1 MDVKYIPSDWDKM
14 KDGIG
19 DLIGLGRWGKGM
31 IDNLKDVSDNL
42 EDAES
47 DIANYD
53 SDGVISFHHSSQ
65 KSQYQGLYEDFEI
78 LHSFTGKVGEI
89 VDRTIDQPF
98 YEDMDAF
105 VEAMRDLTIS
115 NYTTGNRIGVT
126 ETQFVYAGYGP
137 AQSFEV
143 PKTEVSLD
151 DLFSGDNYY
160 ASQMKL
166 EYDAWKELNP
176 DQEFSQEEYQ
186 QAILNTRAFEYES
199 IRNQQEDKEFW
210 VHIGAL
216 VVIVGA
222 TLICPPAGM
231 ALGAAYGAMELGS
244 AVSGK
249 DWVSGREL
257 GTSERWFRGLLAP
270 LDIVP
275 GVSGLT
281 KFSSTVRL
289 AGIGDN
295 LGQLGL
301 KSGAQG
307 SFRQGVI
314 HIDNMV
320 KTAGQQSITRLK
332 NASSAIIDTTN
343 VMKNK
348 LAKDTLE
355 AGRLVDSAITQ
366 AKNITPSRRMG
377 LAMEGAGD
385 VGKVQLRAENSHA
398 VENKLKDVLSRI
410 DGVNL
415 GSKGSKLESTSVK
428 EEFKADYFKESFRDR
443 DDFNAFLRE
452 NVWSEKTLSNADKIK
467 ITRENFEMLTAEQ
480 KVDFNVVGD
489 HKFLTSE
496 SNYTDWG
503 NWPPVNWPEFP
514 GLDKTK
520 PIFSVSKEHPIPEN
534 IDRIGSPYGNNF
546 AVIPENGMP
555 LNMDERAICYI
566 DNPSAY
572 HTYLFD
578 STHYFDAIDC
588 IRNKDVDSL
597 NKIIDEINLNNEYGE
612 ILHVDKN
619 DLIAWNLEYN
629 KFQNNQLLKTMCEEK
644 GIDATYGVMGKAAP
658 WYDES
663 MSTILANGGAGQIN
677 TPVSGY
683 VLKQLGILKEG

>member
-31 IDNLKDVSDNL
+31 IDTLKDLSDNL

-53 SDGVISFHHSSQ
+53 SDGVISFHHTSQ
-65 KSQYQGLYEDFEI
+65 KSRYQGLFEDFKV
-78 LHSFTGKVGEI
+78 LHSFTGKVGDI

-115 NYTTGNRIGVT
+115 NYTTTNRVGAT
-126 ETQFVYAGYGP
+126 EIQYVYAGYGP

-160 ASQMKL
+160 ANQMKL

-176 DQEFSQEEYQ
+176 DQEFSQENYQ

-216 VVIVGA
+216 VVIVGT

-231 ALGAAYGAMELGS
+231 ALGAAYGAMELSS

-249 DWVSGREL
+249 DWVSGRDL

-289 AGIGDN
+289 ANIGDN
-295 LGQLGL
+295 IGQLGL
-301 KSGAQG
+301 KTGAQG

-385 VGKVQLRAENSHA
+385 VGKVQLPAENSHA

-415 GSKGSKLESTSVK
+415 GSRSVK
-428 EEFKADYFKESFRDR
+428 AADPADERISENILKVLQENNMSVEEFQR
-443 DDFNAFLRE
+443 
-452 NVWSEKTLSNADKIK
+452 IK
-467 ITRENFEMLTAEQ
+467 L
-480 KVDFNVVGD
+480 
-489 HKFLTSE
+489 
-496 SNYTDWG
+496 
-503 NWPPVNWPEFP
+503 
-514 GLDKTK
+514 
-520 PIFSVSKEHPIPEN
+520 
-534 IDRIGSPYGNNF
+534 
-546 AVIPENGMP
+546 
-555 LNMDERAICYI
+555 
-566 DNPSAY
+566 
-572 HTYLFD
+572 
-578 STHYFDAIDC
+578 
-588 IRNKDVDSL
+588 
-597 NKIIDEINLNNEYGE
+597 
-612 ILHVDKN
+612 
-619 DLIAWNLEYN
+619 
-629 KFQNNQLLKTMCEEK
+629 
-644 GIDATYGVMGKAAP
+644 
-658 WYDES
+658 
-663 MSTILANGGAGQIN
+663 
-677 TPVSGY
+677 TPVSELSDREMNLIFYLRESVEKPTEDTLMSKVIPVDFIDGYLRKEDPYTTVAGY
-683 VLKQLGILKEG
+683 VAKYEDVANVTSDYKETLETLRLDYTYEKEGVVIRTYPDDGDSYAVIRFKYSDVSDKLIDIPYGTEFYGSTTDAYPCTHNGFLGGRNETIVPEWQVKDYARANIQEGAEMFRVVDGKEEKIAIFKNGRFEPINFSVNTN